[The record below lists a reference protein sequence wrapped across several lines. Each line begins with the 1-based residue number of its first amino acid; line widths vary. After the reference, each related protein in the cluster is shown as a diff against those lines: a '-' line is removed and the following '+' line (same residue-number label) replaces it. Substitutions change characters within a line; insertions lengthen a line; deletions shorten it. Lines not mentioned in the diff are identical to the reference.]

1 MGKASSGVQPL
12 IAEVATAGRFN
23 VLVDNTGNVWVR
35 VNERSWRYVTDDGLT
50 DCDDRVCLPADY
62 EPYIP
67 LDEASARVV
76 LRGLLTVPV
85 AR

>member
-1 MGKASSGVQPL
+1 MGKALGVQPL
-12 IAEVATAGRFN
+12 IAEVATADRFN

-35 VNERSWRYVTDDGLT
+35 VNERTWRYVTDDGLT
-50 DCDDRVCLPADY
+50 DSDERACLPSDY

-76 LRGLLTVPV
+76 LRGLLTAPAV
-85 AR
+85 R